1 VIQPDFAAS
10 ETDTGSWKQHG
21 GKKKGRDT
29 SGQWQLKKA
38 AAAAA
43 GGANTFMGSS
53 ANSGSSGTAVGSTPS
68 STSAL
73 NAKELSSTSSSSS
86 SKWAQAHADASTAIS
101 AAVQTSKVAKL
112 VEWPEAE
119 VKSLKQSAAQVTL
132 PSLWREVRKV
142 RKGIMLT
149 YAIVGVFKP
158 CVCVPY
164 YCILHVSS
172 PNLIRKVNGTAA
184 GAEADATAAAKAG
197 SASYDASSSAAFRL
211 ARGARV
217 AVVSSES
224 GGGASL
230 LTYLLG
236 QVRS

>member
-1 VIQPDFAAS
+1 MCMQVIQPDFAAS

-43 GGANTFMGSS
+43 GTTTSSFLGASS
-53 ANSGSSGTAVGSTPS
+53 NSGGSSGSALSRTASASIGASGAKQQASPLIVS
-68 STSAL
+68 ST
-73 NAKELSSTSSSSS
+73 S

-112 VEWPEAE
+112 VEWPDEV

-142 RKGIMLT
+142 RHGNPQLF
-149 YAIVGVFKP
+149 AFS
-158 CVCVPY
+158 CVKCLRNYRLRRCPY
-164 YCILHVSS
+164 D
-172 PNLIRKVNGTAA
+172 N
-184 GAEADATAAAKAG
+184 
-197 SASYDASSSAAFRL
+197 F
-211 ARGARV
+211 V
-217 AVVSSES
+217 ALQL
-224 GGGASL
+224 SL
-230 LTYLLG
+230 PFY
-236 QVRS
+236 